1 MESRMANFTDALKA
15 EIARLVRKETK
26 TEFERLRKLSAS
38 HRSEIAGLKRD
49 IKSLQSQVK
58 ALTKFRPAAPTSP
71 EAAADVLSKPARNF
85 GPQTLIALRKKLGVS
100 QEGMALLLE
109 CSALSIGRWEAGK
122 AVPRRAQLTRIVKA
136 LDLSKE
142 SAAAH
147 LEQIKQSK
155 A

>member
-1 MESRMANFTDALKA
+1 MANFTEALKA

-26 TEFERLRKLSAS
+26 TEFERLRKLSAN
-38 HRSEIAGLKRD
+38 HRGEIAGLKRD
-49 IKSLQSQVK
+49 IKSLHSQVK

-71 EAAADVLSKPARNF
+71 EAAADVLSNPARNF

-100 QEGMALLLE
+100 QENMATLLK

-122 AVPRRAQLTRIVKA
+122 AVPRRAQLLRIVKA

-142 SAAAH
+142 GAAAQ
-147 LEQIKQSK
+147 L
-155 A
+155 ARARG

>member
-1 MESRMANFTDALKA
+1 MANFTDALKA

-58 ALTKFRPAAPTSP
+58 TLTKSRPAGSSSP
-71 EAAADVLSKPARNF
+71 EAIADVLTSPSRQF

-100 QEGMALLLE
+100 QESMAVLLE
-109 CSALSIGRWEAGK
+109 CSALSISRWEAGK
-122 AVPRRAQLTRIVKA
+122 AVPRRAQLTRIVEA
-136 LDLSKE
+136 LDLSKDG
-142 SAAAH
+142 AATKLA
-147 LEQIKQSK
+147 QIKQLRS
-155 A
+155 